1 MFKLTEKQKQKVIDL
16 FYEPEEYFSENVLS
30 KDWYACNIDESVDGT
45 SADEYYPISIVCKD
59 SLGKWEELECV
70 TKYFFE
76 TDTERISRLIE
87 RAKYLE
93 ATQMKGNEE
102 VEIGVYEGTVTI
114 SKYSP
119 DYESA
124 FHIED
129 FCEEDEID
137 IVEMRKA
144 LDNEGIGYVV

>member
-1 MFKLTEKQKQKVIDL
+1 MLKLTEKQKQKVIDL
-16 FYEPEEYFSENVLS
+16 FYEPEEYFSEKTLS
-30 KDWYACNIDESVDGT
+30 KDWYICDMDESIDGT

-59 SLGKWEELECV
+59 DFDKWEEIECV
-70 TKYFFE
+70 TKHFFE
-76 TDTERISRLIE
+76 TDIERITRLIE

-119 DYESA
+119 DCESA
-124 FHIED
+124 FHIEN
-129 FCEEDEID
+129 FCEEDEIN

-144 LDNEGIGYVV
+144 LDNEGIAYVV